1 MRHQPYRQ
9 SWTAQTDRG
18 VPRNPSRY
26 LRPVI
31 VIALIIAGLCFVYI
45 WQAHRLWQLTA
56 AVNEAQ
62 QAVNDAQ
69 AINRVLSLRI
79 EEAFSLERIA
89 RLARDRLGM
98 AEPSPVSIR
107 YVELFPTPVN

>member
-1 MRHQPYRQ
+1 MRDQAYRQ
-9 SWTAQTDRG
+9 SWTAHTSRG
-18 VPRNPSRY
+18 TPRTPSWH
-26 LRPVI
+26 LGPVI
-31 VIALIIAGLCFVYI
+31 VIALIVAGLCFAYI
-45 WQAHRLWQLTA
+45 WQAHRLRQLTA

-62 QAVNDAQ
+62 QAVSDAQ

-98 AEPSPVSIR
+98 AAPSPASIR
-107 YVELFPTPVN
+107 YVELSPTPGN

>member
-1 MRHQPYRQ
+1 M
-9 SWTAQTDRG
+9 
-18 VPRNPSRY
+18 
-26 LRPVI
+26 
-31 VIALIIAGLCFVYI
+31 IALIVAILCFAYI

-56 AVNEAQ
+56 VVNEAQ

-98 AEPSPVSIR
+98 AEPSPGSIR
-107 YVELFPTPVN
+107 YVELFPSPVN